1 MIGWFGCNKQK
12 VQRHAKTIAD
22 EPTKYWYPELL
33 KETQTIAPKRTE
45 EKTKYLNFL
54 LPINSSTGLPMK

>member
-1 MIGWFGCNKQK
+1 MKKSNRVIGRFGCNKQK

-33 KETQTIAPKRTE
+33 KETHAIAPIRTE
-45 EKTKYLNFL
+45 EELN
-54 LPINSSTGLPMK
+54 I